1 MPRNKKVKF
10 TEADKIWMEQNTDYA
25 LSKETGKYIIYHCD
39 SEKIVGSYYPKR
51 EELIFAGNSEGN
63 PLYDLVKQ
71 KPNNTPAK
79 KLSYYEQ
86 LIVDATNCPVADIAE
101 IEDYMRHA
109 IFHSTLSW
117 QTKQQLN
124 VAAIQAWK
132 DIQWM
137 RSPEGVAYMN
147 EATAEFYKKEDGGS
161 LDYFNEKLE
170 VIKGDG
176 IYDEALYAIRDKASK
191 VVYVQGEYSYMYY
204 NILARGFSHQET
216 KEILADAKTDSAFKF
231 AEYMKDGGSVSEK
244 KDYWYAVHS
253 KDMKPWDEH
262 EQHKIENA
270 TWAQAVKEVKAI
282 ANEKKTEVRLSKS
295 KGYNNQGYYFQF
307 MDRMEKGGSIWLSV
321 DKGKPVTFDE
331 FVQINT
337 APDVHAPTQDEF
349 ENVKFLKV
357 GETAT
362 IGNVKIERVAETD
375 KQVDSLSL
383 KFKDETNFNKAKKHF
398 AEKSDFNPFDVND
411 EFRSFEFQV
420 QGQDDADSLEHYIMQ
435 ELEGDTDLQGFY
447 FEGNSSDTEFE
458 SGGSVEDSEYK
469 IPKYENK
476 LFELGKVIDH
486 ASIKFKTA
494 EKIQDI
500 ISKNKGGNENSDY
513 ENKILENGLVI
524 DHAKISR
531 ETAEKIQELISKTKS
546 VDLFFGH
553 LGNGVSV
560 SDRNREENYD
570 YKKVAHISEEG
581 EIQYYDKN
589 LPEYAIKQI
598 EAAAKPNKMRVDYS
612 HSKPEHINVSAIQK
626 ALNGSEFWMNPESE
640 DAKIIDEAVKWGYVR
655 RPSHTQAYWTDKGSK
670 LFKQGGSVNNTAEIL
685 IISSKNPL
693 ATQLQKKTGTS
704 SWDDLYSSHSVH
716 LTKAGDKLFAVFTAN
731 YFMQVDKHVINDDLS
746 YLMQYHGITNF
757 TKAGKPYI
765 VNRPWIKK
773 EQGGSIKSNMLET
786 LKNLV
791 WAFSNAKDLSFVQK
805 KGIEYARAGIEN
817 PASDRVK
824 EDIENLLW
832 NFEGKQ
838 NWNDVQKSA
847 LKQARE
853 LIDSFVVNLD
863 LRTNP
868 AGKNRNAAARWIMD
882 VGKDSAKYKVAAL
895 LLAGTKNPDE
905 VLGIGEDRYA
915 NILRSIAKVA
925 ESEHEMAFRTNNY
938 SIAEAEK
945 WAKESAEKNFVLNN
959 KMEQGGEIKTTEGGA
974 LGEYMGGIMVKG
986 GFRLLGKNG
995 VKTMSDYSKKYP
1007 KNIYIV
1013 TDDNYSNIGNFYLRN
1028 GKFARAET
1036 WGNPEYDFANNVVSF
1051 RGKDD
1056 VIYKFKRI
1064 NKQDYYKDGGTVE
1077 LTPNQQMAAT
1087 ILHQLGGQKRLKLFT
1102 GAYDIYAIDNGVRF
1116 KIKNVDRG
1124 APNYVK
1130 IVLTPMDLYDMEIGR
1145 IGTKTDM
1152 QYGTKEDTYKIV
1164 HKYQGVYDDML
1175 MDLFEKGTG
1184 MYLHFEKGGEVSDGK
1199 IKLVVVDNHTL
1210 ATLRPNATEVYPIAA
1225 SVIRGSTRT
1234 SPLSSMEPL
1243 PIGSNT
1249 NIRLASAKDFDDF
1262 RVSFDGYNNED
1273 VYEFDKSETFA
1284 KGGNIQQK
1292 YPDKRWIV
1300 SQLRNNL
1307 QSRVDYP
1314 VLGAFIVGSEAK
1326 GTANKNSDLDIAVI
1340 IPSSDKISALKR
1352 TENYH
1357 AKFRSD
1363 FDKPKWN
1370 GRVVD
1375 FQFFY
1380 EGDSELAGYSK
1391 ITLKMEDGGE
1401 VFAKGGTTDLTPIQK
1416 ERVAAYKKSLNT
1428 NSKFYEQDVADFIRN
1443 VKNETPAKS
1452 ATMLGNQKWLNS
1464 EESERYVNHEVG
1476 KLDRAGMFNINRMKP
1491 KNALD

>member
-531 ETAEKIQELISKTKS
+531 ETAEQIQELISKTKS
-546 VDLFFGH
+546 VDSFFGH
-553 LGNGVSV
+553 LGNGISV
-560 SDRNREENYD
+560 SDKNREENRD
-570 YKKVAHISEEG
+570 YKNVAHISEEG
-581 EIQYYDKN
+581 EIEYYDKN
-589 LPEYAIKQI
+589 LPDYAIKQI

-612 HSKPEHINVSAIQK
+612 HAKPDHINVSAIQQ
-626 ALNGSEFWMNPESE
+626 ALNGNDFWLHPESE

-670 LFKQGGSVNNTAEIL
+670 LFEKGGSVNNTAEIL

-693 ATQLQKKTGTS
+693 SKQLSKITGDSWNMQDFEELTAKKSEPQLIKHKKSGAQF
-704 SWDDLYSSHSVH
+704 VV
-716 LTKAGDKLFAVFTAN
+716 FADT
-731 YFMQVDKHVINDDLS
+731 YFGSVDKHVINDDLS

-757 TKAGKPYI
+757 TKDGKPYI

-773 EQGGSIKSNMLET
+773 EQGGNVDSKDLRIEEVPYHISNQKKYAVYVNGILSGAIIESPLEQNPKYRFFAMPEGFSNKHFDKISKAQNYIYSKRKNLHGISSLKTLMGYEQGGSIKSNMLET

-974 LGEYMGGIMVKG
+974 LGEYMGGTMVKG

-1064 NKQDYYKDGGTVE
+1064 NKQDYYEQGGTVE
-1077 LTPNQQMAAT
+1077 LTPNQQIAAI

-1152 QYGTKEDTYKIV
+1152 KYGTKEDTYKIV

-1184 MYLHFEKGGEVSDGK
+1184 MFLHFEKGGEINNEK
-1199 IKLVVVDNHTL
+1199 TKLVVIDEHTL
-1210 ATLRPNATEVYPIAA
+1210 GYIEPGSDYAGVLHA
-1225 SVIRGSTRT
+1225 SVLRGSHLQT
-1234 SPLSSMEPL
+1234 PVL
-1243 PIGSNT
+1243 IKSNGVKYHKV
-1249 NIRLASAKDFDDF
+1249 RLASKKDFDDF

-1284 KGGNIQQK
+1284 KGG
-1292 YPDKRWIV
+1292 
-1300 SQLRNNL
+1300 LL
-1307 QSRVDYP
+1307 
-1314 VLGAFIVGSEAK
+1314 
-1326 GTANKNSDLDIAVI
+1326 
-1340 IPSSDKISALKR
+1340 
-1352 TENYH
+1352 
-1357 AKFRSD
+1357 
-1363 FDKPKWN
+1363 
-1370 GRVVD
+1370 
-1375 FQFFY
+1375 
-1380 EGDSELAGYSK
+1380 
-1391 ITLKMEDGGE
+1391 
-1401 VFAKGGTTDLTPIQK
+1401 DLTPLQK
-1416 ERVAAYKKSLNT
+1416 EVVAEYKKSANP
-1428 NSKFYEQDVADFIRN
+1428 NSKHYSQDLADFIRGIKTKTEGELKRN
-1443 VKNETPAKS
+1443 LAN
-1452 ATMLGNQKWLNS
+1452 MKWLNS
-1464 EESERYVNHEVG
+1464 KQSEQYVNHEVG